1 MRAFAVGYGVILA
14 ALCAWNLY
22 FDIWP
27 TVSSDGPVWNLK
39 ESLRL
44 PLVIVAVPT
53 LAALATATF
62 IHRWRPRKIF
72 DPAAKR
78 PIAAFLLGAAS
89 AAGALVVLPLAIALG
104 KLDDMLGDALLM
116 ALCSA
121 WATLIVLLA
130 LTRRRHAGLCIA
142 CDYDIRGSLSAGR
155 CPECGTAI

>member
-1 MRAFAVGYGVILA
+1 MRFFAAGHCTFFA
-14 ALCAWNLY
+14 ALCVWGLY

-53 LAALATATF
+53 LAALATATL
-62 IHRWRPRKIF
+62 IHRWRPRKLF
-72 DPAAKR
+72 DPAANR
-78 PIAAFLLGAAS
+78 PIAAFVLGAT
-89 AAGALVVLPLAIALG
+89 AAAISLVVLPLAIALG
-104 KLDDMLGDALLM
+104 KLDDLLGDAPLM

-121 WATLIVLLA
+121 WASLIVLLA
-130 LTRRRHAGLCIA
+130 LTCRRRPGLCLA
-142 CDYDIRGSLSAGR
+142 CDYDIRGSLAAGR